1 MKLIKCYIENFG
13 KLQGYTY
20 SFNGNL
26 NVIKQENGWGKS
38 TLAYFIKAMFYG
50 MPASRV
56 QDLDENDRKKF
67 MPWQSGSY
75 GGNLEF
81 EISGKKYKIERF
93 FGKKEIEDTFKLI
106 DLSTGKESKNYSQS
120 IGEEIFELDCTSY
133 CRSTFVSQKS
143 LDTKPVGTISRLNSI
158 INNADNT
165 QDLEKALVILDKKR
179 SILSKTGERG
189 EIAEKSAE
197 INSISQQINELEN
210 NVKAITYYKNT
221 VVTKNSEIDKIE
233 SNLNSIKKQIRE
245 YGIIE
250 EQKANKTV
258 LNNLEQ
264 ECLKIKIELDKA
276 KLILNN
282 QNLDKTELGVLNDNI
297 NQLAEFKTKL
307 TVLED
312 NKKPEQK
319 VNNIIDFFNHN
330 VPDENILNEL
340 IQKSQQLT
348 NLKQQNES
356 LKSQISD
363 ISTNSIKSKPKK
375 LIFLTELAILFLAVS
390 IIGFFINNI
399 VGYIGI
405 ILLFT
410 TCFIEIF
417 EFKKLLKSSSVFNSK
432 NDIVNSLNNTYKLNE
447 ENIKNIES
455 KLNDFVSKYGIHNSD
470 YYQMLTEM
478 KSIIIELK
486 TAKIEIA
493 NKENHIAE
501 LKKDII
507 NTEQQITAYLSN
519 FNTNN
524 KINYQDSYYELK
536 TALENSFKYNQQLL
550 TQEQKITEFK
560 KGKIFNDLPIN
571 FDINT
576 LQKQEKNM
584 QNDISI
590 LRDECTKTNVLISK
604 LEEELDNINLLESK
618 KEMLI
623 QEKERLSNELNII
636 KETAKL
642 LVEANEDLSARYLE
656 PMKQSVQKYLKLIT
670 KLPIDNLH
678 LNTNLEIKFTE
689 FGQERELDYYS
700 RGYKNIFELCI
711 RLALI
716 DTLFKKEKPWIILDD
731 PFVNLDDEKAVSAM
745 DLIKTVSKEYQIVY
759 FVCHES
765 RIIK

>member
-120 IGEEIFELDCTSY
+120 IGGEIFELDCTSY

-210 NVKAITYYKNT
+210 NVKAITCYKNT

>member
-1 MKLIKCYIENFG
+1 
-13 KLQGYTY
+13 
-20 SFNGNL
+20 
-26 NVIKQENGWGKS
+26 
-38 TLAYFIKAMFYG
+38 
-50 MPASRV
+50 
-56 QDLDENDRKKF
+56 
-67 MPWQSGSY
+67 
-75 GGNLEF
+75 
-81 EISGKKYKIERF
+81 
-93 FGKKEIEDTFKLI
+93 
-106 DLSTGKESKNYSQS
+106 
-120 IGEEIFELDCTSY
+120 
-133 CRSTFVSQKS
+133 SQKS

-330 VPDENILNEL
+330 IPDENILNEL

>member
-210 NVKAITYYKNT
+210 NVKAIIYYKNT